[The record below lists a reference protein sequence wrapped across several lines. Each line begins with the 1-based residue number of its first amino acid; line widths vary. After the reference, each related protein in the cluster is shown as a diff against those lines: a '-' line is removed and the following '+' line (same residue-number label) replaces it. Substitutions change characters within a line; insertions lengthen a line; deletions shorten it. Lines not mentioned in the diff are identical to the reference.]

1 MIMKKALF
9 TFIPFLL
16 LLILVKNTAYALEKK
31 SGDYYTEFLQNYRQY
46 ENNTTDFNIKKDR
59 FFSYNS
65 VSSQA
70 EYLDAAKNLVSN
82 EILAIEPYTLF
93 VKTLLGE
100 ATQVLIYRD
109 SYLYIKLDDEAM
121 FIKALK
127 EKSSKVSSLTGV
139 QEFLK
144 DLSSHYTNITALTY
158 QVKGAIEIGSQ
169 NKILENLKVEE
180 DKISDYLSVLTIDS
194 SRIKAAKEK
203 LFLLSKQRAELTTSV
218 ASAGTLLKSVKSED
232 AKSAAEKIRK
242 ITDEN
247 VIKLNSLIGGYDNVV
262 QSLK

>member
-1 MIMKKALF
+1 MTVKRLFFVF
-9 TFIPFLL
+9 TFFLL
-16 LLILVKNTAYALEKK
+16 LTTMRGTVYAVEKK
-31 SGDYYTEFLQNYRQY
+31 SSDYYTEFLQNYRQY
-46 ENNTTDFNIKKDR
+46 ENNTTDFNIKKNR

-109 SYLYIKLDDEAM
+109 NYLYIKLDDEAM
-121 FIKALK
+121 SLKALK
-127 EKSSKVSSLTGV
+127 EKSGQISSLTGA

-144 DLSSHYTNITALTY
+144 DLSSHYANIAALTY

-180 DKISDYLSVLTIDS
+180 DKISEYLSVLAIDS

-203 LFLLSKQRAELTTSV
+203 LFLLSKQRIELTTSV
-218 ASAGTLLKSVKSED
+218 TSAGTILKSIKSED
-232 AKSAAEKIRK
+232 AKSAVEKIRK
-242 ITDEN
+242 ITNEN
-247 VIKLNSLIGGYDNVV
+247 VVKLNQLINGYENVV